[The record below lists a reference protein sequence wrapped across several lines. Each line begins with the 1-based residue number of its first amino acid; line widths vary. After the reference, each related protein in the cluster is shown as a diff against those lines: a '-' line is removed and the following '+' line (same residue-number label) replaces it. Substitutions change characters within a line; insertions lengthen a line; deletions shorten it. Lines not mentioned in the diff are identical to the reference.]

1 MTFDS
6 IDEPNTFGLVL
17 IWIGFV
23 VVFIM
28 FMVKFFFS
36 IWIEN
41 RYTFSICFLFLFILL
56 QYAVMVWGK
65 PVTKLEF
72 LGDPNT
78 RENIYLILMLATGLT
93 AAFTTHIV
101 RSTNSNFRTVPVW
114 QWAGMCAI
122 AVINIVVWCVVC
134 VQLLSQNIS
143 VLAPTANS
151 TILSTPSK
159 RNDLYLVTTIIN
171 SVLVTLFVFWF
182 V

>member
-17 IWIGFV
+17 IWIGWTV
-23 VVFIM
+23 LLIM
-28 FMVKFFFS
+28 FIVKLVSFGTTPGAA
-36 IWIEN
+36 IGP
-41 RYTFSICFLFLFILL
+41 CLLFLFILL
-56 QYAVMVWGK
+56 QYVVMVWGK

-101 RSTNSNFRTVPVW
+101 RNTVTQFRYISPW
-114 QWAGMCAI
+114 EWAGMCVI
-122 AVINIVVWCVVC
+122 AVMNIIVFCIVC
-134 VQLLSQNIS
+134 VQLLSQNLSALRS
-143 VLAPTANS
+143 VLGDGEN
-151 TILSTPSK
+151 INTPSK